1 MQLLTPETIKLLGT
15 TKSKIIKDENVEN
28 VSRLEITVVTLAQ
41 CNIVNNDYQL
51 DSRVLFTFVP
61 NKSFSQLLDISL
73 KMFIF
78 LKTFKSEFL

>member
-28 VSRLEITVVTLAQ
+28 ISRLEITVVALAQ
-41 CNIVNNDYQL
+41 YNIVNNDYQL

-78 LKTFKSEFL
+78 KNL

>member
-15 TKSKIIKDENVEN
+15 TKNKIIKDENVEN
-28 VSRLEITVVTLAQ
+28 ISRLEITVVALAQ
-41 CNIVNNDYQL
+41 YNIVNNDYQL

-78 LKTFKSEFL
+78 KNL

>member
-28 VSRLEITVVTLAQ
+28 ISRLEITVVALAQ
-41 CNIVNNDYQL
+41 YNIVNNDYQL

-61 NKSFSQLLDISL
+61 NKSFSQFLDISL

-78 LKTFKSEFL
+78 KNL

>member
-28 VSRLEITVVTLAQ
+28 ISRLEITVVALAQ
-41 CNIVNNDYQL
+41 YNIVNNDYQL
-51 DSRVLFTFVP
+51 DSRFLFTFVP

-78 LKTFKSEFL
+78 KNL

>member
-28 VSRLEITVVTLAQ
+28 ISRLENTVVALAQ
-41 CNIVNNDYQL
+41 YNIVNNDYQL

-78 LKTFKSEFL
+78 KNL

>member
-28 VSRLEITVVTLAQ
+28 ISRLEITVVALAQ
-41 CNIVNNDYQL
+41 YNVVNNDYQL

-78 LKTFKSEFL
+78 KNL

>member
-28 VSRLEITVVTLAQ
+28 ISRLEITVVALAQ
-41 CNIVNNDYQL
+41 YNVVNNDYQL
-51 DSRVLFTFVP
+51 DSRILFTFVP

-78 LKTFKSEFL
+78 KNL

>member
-28 VSRLEITVVTLAQ
+28 ISRLEITVVALAQ
-41 CNIVNNDYQL
+41 YNIVNNDYQL

-61 NKSFSQLLDISL
+61 NKSFSQLLDYSL

-78 LKTFKSEFL
+78 KNL